1 MHLELQFRVG
11 VIQGCP
17 DIIDRLPLQRELVIS
32 TIAFD
37 VYQAV
42 IKVLPYAKDLTCARG
57 IDKIRELGAIDID
70 LGVKGIE
77 QRLFFK
83 FYAELIKNLSKSVD
97 LIDLSLK
104 SKFSDIVEE
113 TGVRIYG

>member
-1 MHLELQFRVG
+1 LPIFA
-11 VIQGCP
+11 
-17 DIIDRLPLQRELVIS
+17 IITNS
-32 TIAFD
+32 YTI
-37 VYQAV
+37 
-42 IKVLPYAKDLTCARG
+42 
-57 IDKIRELGAIDID
+57 
-70 LGVKGIE
+70 
-77 QRLFFK
+77 K

>member
-1 MHLELQFRVG
+1 MPYEKVAKRYAMITEYEKN
-11 VIQGCP
+11 VIL
-17 DIIDRLPLQRELVIS
+17 R
-32 TIAFD
+32 
-37 VYQAV
+37 
-42 IKVLPYAKDLTCARG
+42 YAKEYNVSSVFLFGSSIEAEG
-57 IDKIRELGAIDID
+57 GANDID